1 MKELKDMIEMP
12 SRCRVCT
19 DCPCYDKWCGGYR
32 RETECSYELL
42 SYFYYSSR
50 KDDDKVLEK
59 HEQKN
64 NRLFG
69 DKPKKVVHELTITV
83 DRDILKGWDNP
94 LGFMNGGY
102 RSVEGQFDNGVV
114 VKVKPF
120 ITLEGDDFDEV
131 YLYKDGKEVA
141 FTSPYNLFDPICIE
155 YNNEEYHIQLKR

>member
-1 MKELKDMIEMP
+1 MEKLKDMIEMP

-19 DCPCYDKWCGGYR
+19 DCPCYDKWCNGYHND
-32 RETECSYELL
+32 TDCSYTLL
-42 SYFYYSSR
+42 SYFYHISCR
-50 KDDDKVLEK
+50 DNDKTLEK
-59 HEQKN
+59 HEQK
-64 NRLFG
+64 
-69 DKPKKVVHELTITV
+69 DKGKPTKAVHELTITV
-83 DRDILKGWDNP
+83 DRETLKGWDDP

-102 RSVEGQFDNGVV
+102 YPVEGQFDDGVV
-114 VKVKPF
+114 VRIKPF

>member
-19 DCPCYDKWCGGYR
+19 DCPCYDKWCNGYHDD
-32 RETECSYELL
+32 TDCSYTLL
-42 SYFYYSSR
+42 SYFYHISC
-50 KDDDKVLEK
+50 KNGDKALEK
-59 HEQKN
+59 HEQK
-64 NRLFG
+64 
-69 DKPKKVVHELTITV
+69 DKDKQTKIIHELTITV
-83 DRDILKGWDNP
+83 DRDILKGWDDP

-102 RSVEGQFDNGVV
+102 YPVEGQFDDGVV
-114 VKVKPF
+114 ARIKPF

-141 FTSPYNLFDPICIE
+141 FTSPYSLFDPIYIE